1 MTHEMLLKMAEEAL
15 THAYAPYSRYRVAA
29 ALLTASGEVFTG
41 VNIENASF
49 GATIC
54 AERVAVFKA
63 VSAGQRDFK
72 TLALVTG
79 QGDFPTPCGMCR
91 QVLVE
96 FGKPDMEIVLHN
108 DEKTVVYKLE
118 ELLPL
123 SFTGT
128 NLAEGVA
135 NAL

>member
-1 MTHEMLLKMAEEAL
+1 MNHSDLIQKAQEAL
-15 THAYAPYSRYRVAA
+15 ANAYAPYSRYRVAA
-29 ALLTASGEVFTG
+29 ALLTADGQVYTG

-63 VSAGQRDFK
+63 VSDGRKEFK

-108 DEKTVVYKLE
+108 DEKTVVYRLE

-128 NLAEGVA
+128 NLAEGVS